1 MSERSCGES
10 MVHGTDVMTAWV
22 GLDVYLPTGRRLGVV
37 HDAVIDAEGM
47 TCTHLFVR
55 DTPDDLVEGG
65 IHVAVPWRWVKA
77 IDEVVLLRW
86 FPPTPIPLQS

>member
-1 MSERSCGES
+1 

-47 TCTHLFVR
+47 ACTHLFVR
-55 DTPDDLVEGG
+55 DTPADLVEGG